1 MNSCKDYAACFYFG
15 LYSSGTA
22 ATKHIRDS
30 CNNNMACDSV
40 AYKGSIGNVTTSCN
54 AKYACTLAGSPA
66 PNGTGTISTVLNSCC
81 NTYNEC
87 KRKNGDTIPA
97 LCFSTT
103 QVRWILCLLGTR
115 IFSSSLFMCSFMFDA
130 NSKRPSMKPTTAK
143 PATAKPTTAK
153 PSTAKPTTKPN

>member
-1 MNSCKDYAACFYFG
+1 VNSCKDYAACFYFG
-15 LYSSGTA
+15 LYSSGT

-103 QVRWILCLLGTR
+103 QVSCVYVYLARAYFRLLFSCAHLCLTL
-115 IFSSSLFMCSFMFDA
+115 IQSVQV
-130 NSKRPSMKPTTAK
+130 
-143 PATAKPTTAK
+143 
-153 PSTAKPTTKPN
+153 